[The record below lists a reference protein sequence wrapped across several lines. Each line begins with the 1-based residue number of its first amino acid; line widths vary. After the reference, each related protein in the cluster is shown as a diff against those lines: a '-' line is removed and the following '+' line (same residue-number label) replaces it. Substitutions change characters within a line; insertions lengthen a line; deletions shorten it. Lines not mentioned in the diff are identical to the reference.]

1 VDDHPIRLIVDDD
14 LRRSRLTVFFRL
26 LLAIPHFV
34 WFVLWS
40 IAVVF
45 ASIATWLAALVR
57 GRAPQGLHDFL
68 AAYIRYSTHLSGYLG
83 LVANPFP
90 GFTGEPGY
98 PIDVEI
104 PRPEPQARWKVALR
118 LLLAIPA
125 LALAAVVG
133 WGFRTAG
140 KGAGQSPDTETTYVV
155 SIGGALAVCAFLG
168 WFAVLALGRMP
179 RGLRDLAAYGAG
191 YNARAGAYVLMLTD
205 RYPSS
210 DPETLGPEWSLPAH
224 AIQLELDDDGRRSRL
239 TVFFRLLLVLP
250 HLVWIALWAVVAIVA
265 AFANWLVALVRGRP
279 ADPLHRFLAAFVRYK
294 TQVAAFA
301 SLVANPFPGF
311 TGAPGYPVH
320 IVIGPAA
327 RQNRWIT
334 LFRTF
339 LVIPAVLV
347 SGALWG
353 VLVTAA
359 FFGWFVS
366 LATGR
371 MPTGLRKIGAAAIR
385 YHAQTDAYW
394 LVVTDDYPYA
404 SPALHP
410 PAAPEP
416 EFEPETETE
425 PESPEAAI

>member
-1 VDDHPIRLIVDDD
+1 VDDHPIRLTVDDD

-26 LLAIPHFV
+26 LLAIPHFI

-45 ASIATWLAALVR
+45 AAIATWLAALVR
-57 GRAPQGLHDFL
+57 GRAPQGLHGFL

-104 PRPEPQARWKVALR
+104 PEPEPQARWKVALR

-125 LALAAVVG
+125 LMLAAVVG

-140 KGAGQSPDTETTYVV
+140 SGAGQSADSETTYFV
-155 SIGGALAVCAFLG
+155 SVGGALAVCAFLG
-168 WFAVLALGRMP
+168 WFAALVLGRMS

-191 YNARAGAYVLMLTD
+191 YNARAGAYLLLLTD

-210 DPETLGPEWSLPAH
+210 DPETLGPEWSLPSH

-239 TVFFRLLLVLP
+239 TVLFRLLLALP
-250 HLVWIALWAVVAIVA
+250 HFVWLALWAGAAILA
-265 AFANWLVALVRGRP
+265 AFVNWWVALVRGRS
-279 ADPLHRFLAAFVRYK
+279 AGPLHRFLGAYVRYK
-294 TQVAAFA
+294 AHVAAFT

-311 TGAPGYPVH
+311 TGARGYPVH
-320 IVIGPAA
+320 LAIGPAA
-327 RQNRWIT
+327 RQSRWIT
-334 LFRTF
+334 FFRVF
-339 LVIPAVLV
+339 LVIPAVFV

-353 VLVTAA
+353 VLFTAA

-371 MPTGLRKIGAAAIR
+371 MPTGLRKLGAVAIR
-385 YHAQTDAYW
+385 YQAQTDAYW
-394 LVVTDDYPYA
+394 LVVTADYPYA
-404 SPALHP
+404 SPALHR

-416 EFEPETETE
+416 EFEPETETD
-425 PESPEAAI
+425 PESPEATI